1 MYTPNQEIEQYLQ
14 QIEAAIYHL
23 AQSDGFID
31 GLRQQLY
38 DYAEVHTIL
47 SISALVE
54 EFGTPEEVAADFLET
69 CSALKPKK
77 IAKSRKRGWLK
88 TAIILALVAIVIGEM
103 LHLHDLK
110 RHTQVMATDVIII
123 HDNEENADDDVIEE

>member
-23 AQSDGFID
+23 AESDGFID

-54 EFGTPEEVAADFLET
+54 EFGTPEEVAKNKNSHTGRFLAQALET
-69 CSALKPKK
+69 Y
-77 IAKSRKRGWLK
+77 K
-88 TAIILALVAIVIGEM
+88 TV
-103 LHLHDLK
+103 
-110 RHTQVMATDVIII
+110 
-123 HDNEENADDDVIEE
+123 